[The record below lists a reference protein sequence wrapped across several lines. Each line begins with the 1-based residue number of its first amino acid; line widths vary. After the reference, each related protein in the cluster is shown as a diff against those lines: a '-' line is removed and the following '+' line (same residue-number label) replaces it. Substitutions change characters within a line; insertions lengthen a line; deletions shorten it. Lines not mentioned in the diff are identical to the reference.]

1 MHLSDLQTKEIIDI
15 TSGRRLGIIIDVIV
29 DISGKIKSLVLQEK
43 RIKKFK
49 MQEESEVAW
58 SEIIK
63 IGDDIILIDPRNK
76 NNWFLYIFVIK
87 YILGDVYE
95 KMYSYI

>member
-15 TSGRRLGIIIDVIV
+15 TTGRRMGVIIDVIV
-29 DISGKIKSLVLQEK
+29 ESSGKIKSLVLQEK

-49 MQEESEVAW
+49 SLDEYEVTW

-63 IGDDIILIDPRNK
+63 IGDDIILIDTRNK
-76 NNWFLYIFVIK
+76 NN
-87 YILGDVYE
+87 
-95 KMYSYI
+95 